1 MKAIV
6 LNRKFYI
13 RPDNGDPNRIFVW
26 KNNGMDAHDQLV
38 AGPFTSKTAA
48 LEIVK
53 ELEAKARNAVPNNQG
68 MNNATDILLGYLA
81 ENPEITKG
89 LLDKAIKHAAAKKRA
104 IEAARRAEELAAA
117 LTSTDRQIAAAQAE
131 INKLRGLVLSLQKKR
146 KRIADEVIAL
156 SKEFGV

>member
-1 MKAIV
+1 MKTIV

-13 RPDNGDPNRIFVW
+13 RPDNGDPSKIFVW
-26 KNNGMDAHDQLV
+26 KNNGMDAHDQIV
-38 AGPFTSKTAA
+38 AGPFASKTVA

-53 ELEAKARNAVPNNQG
+53 ELEANARNAGSDNQG

-81 ENPEITKG
+81 ENPEIAKG
-89 LLDKAIKHAAAKKRA
+89 LFDKAIKYSAVKKRT
-104 IEAARRAEELAAA
+104 IEAAKRTEELAAA
-117 LTSTDRQIAAAQAE
+117 LVSTDHQITAAQAE

>member
-6 LNRKFYI
+6 LNRKFYV
-13 RPDNGDPNRIFVW
+13 RPDSSDPSKIFVW

-38 AGPFTSKTAA
+38 AGPFASKIAA
-48 LEIVK
+48 LEK
-53 ELEAKARNAVPNNQG
+53 ADELEAKARNAVSDNQG
-68 MNNATDILLGYLA
+68 MNNATDILFGYLA
-81 ENPEITKG
+81 ENPEIAKG
-89 LLDKAIKHAAAKKRA
+89 LFDKAIKYSAVKKRT
-104 IEAARRAEELAAA
+104 IEAAKRTEELAAA
-117 LTSTDRQIAAAQAE
+117 LVSTDHQIAVAQAE